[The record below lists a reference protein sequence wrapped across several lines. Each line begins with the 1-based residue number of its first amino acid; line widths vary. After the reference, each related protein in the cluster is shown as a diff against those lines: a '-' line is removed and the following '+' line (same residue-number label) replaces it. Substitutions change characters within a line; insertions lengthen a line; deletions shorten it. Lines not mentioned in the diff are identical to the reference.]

1 MIPLPLPGF
10 GMLFLWWSEPVRRV
24 RHGRDFSLDVP
35 FRICP
40 QCRQSLE
47 ASSAVPA
54 YLGVTAA
61 VLLVSGVIGAAVGF
75 AWSLLGLLLLVAALG
90 YTRAVL
96 AARHQR
102 TCQEMLGRIP
112 AYAHLL
118 WQFRAARV
126 EFPPFPND

>member
-1 MIPLPLPGF
+1 MGIGAESLPAFAELVRSRRSTRHSRPDPVPPDPLDELREAARWAPGDFNLLPTH
-10 GMLFLWWSEPVRRV
+10 SV
-24 RHGRDFSLDVP
+24 
-35 FRICP
+35 
-40 QCRQSLE
+40 
-47 ASSAVPA
+47 
-54 YLGVTAA
+54 GVTDPDVDARLDPA
-61 VLLVSGVIGAAVGF
+61 CMKRRQDREAGA
-75 AWSLLGLLLLVAALG
+75 LDAALG
-90 YTRAVL
+90 YMRAVL